1 MCSIGNFGLVPIDV
15 LKIRAQNTMGSH
27 YSYREEVPKIL
38 KQEGYRCLFKGF
50 WATACRDVPGWAVY
64 FYVYEG
70 LKSMIFRS
78 KFF

>member
-1 MCSIGNFGLVPIDV
+1 
-15 LKIRAQNTMGSH
+15 MGSH

-38 KQEGYRCLFKGF
+38 KQEGYRGLFKGF

-70 LKSMIFRS
+70 LKKMIFRS
-78 KFF
+78 KVF